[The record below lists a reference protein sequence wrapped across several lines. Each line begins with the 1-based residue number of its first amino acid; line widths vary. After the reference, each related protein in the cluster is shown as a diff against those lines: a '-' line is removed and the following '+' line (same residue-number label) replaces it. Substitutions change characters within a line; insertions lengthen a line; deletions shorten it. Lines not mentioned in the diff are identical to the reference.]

1 MIVAEWP
8 KFVQLRARARELRK
22 RNEKKAKQQEK
33 SFLLNTMAI
42 MLS

>member
-8 KFVQLRARARELRK
+8 KFVQLRARAPELRK
-22 RNEKKAKQQEK
+22 RNEKKARKAENT
-33 SFLLNTMAI
+33 FLLYTVSI

>member
-1 MIVAEWP
+1 VIVAQRAN
-8 KFVQLRARARELRK
+8 FVQLRARAPELRK

-33 SFLLNTMAI
+33 HCLLNTMAI

>member
-1 MIVAEWP
+1 MIVAQRAN
-8 KFVQLRARARELRK
+8 FVQLRARAPELRK

-33 SFLLNTMAI
+33 HRLLYTVSI

>member
-8 KFVQLRARARELRK
+8 KFVQLRARAPELRK

-33 SFLLNTMAI
+33 HRLLNTMAI